1 MFECFRAE
9 VAIQNGYFI
18 TQVNA
23 RSGWTHVVL
32 NYIGPS
38 SGQGIQ
44 MFIDGQEVAS
54 VTTKMSRSGSG
65 AADGRVVV
73 GKLFSVGEHYASLE
87 IDELIFFNQTLNLD
101 QIKALNENSFP

>member
-9 VAIQNGYFI
+9 VGIQNGYFI
-18 TQVNA
+18 TKVNS

-38 SGQGIQ
+38 SGQGIRLF
-44 MFIDGQEVAS
+44 MDRQEVAS
-54 VTTKMSRSGSG
+54 VTTRMSRSSG

-73 GKLFSVGEHYASLE
+73 GKLFSVGEHYASVE
-87 IDELIFFNQTLNLD
+87 IDELIFFNQTLSLG
-101 QIKALNENSFP
+101 QIKALNENCFP

>member
-1 MFECFRAE
+1 MFECCRAE

-18 TQVNA
+18 THVNT

-32 NYIGPS
+32 NYIGPN
-38 SGQGIQ
+38 SGQGIL
-44 MFIDGQEVAS
+44 MFMDGQEVAS
-54 VTTKMSRSGSG
+54 VTTNMPRSGSG

-73 GKLFSVGEHYASLE
+73 GKLFSVGEHYASVE

-101 QIKALNENSFP
+101 QIKALNEKSFP